1 MADTQATTGAA
12 SGNPRWK
19 QRPEGSTWGDFGVD
33 DQLGRLNLL
42 TPEKVR
48 QGVAEVREGLSFA
61 LSLPLDYPGGNALNP
76 NRHPPVLRPLLR
88 KGLVNFNCLLS
99 ELDPGRTDVLS
110 DDLAILH
117 LQYSTQWDGLAH
129 AGGLFDANGDGLPEA
144 VYYNGFRAGREV
156 VGPSDVSD
164 CGVPAAPGS
173 AHSTS
178 SAGPLGIDGMAST
191 GVQGRGVMIDLRA
204 HLGDAR
210 TVVGYD
216 MLMQIMQ
223 QDGVTV
229 EPGDMVCLHT
239 GFAERVLGMH
249 KQPDHDVLGNACAV
263 LDGRDEKLLAW
274 ITDSQLAA
282 IAADNYAVEAFPA
295 KAGPACC
302 AALPLHEHCL
312 FKLGVHLGELWH
324 LTPLAHWLRERGRH
338 RFLLT
343 APPLR
348 LPGAVASPVTPVATV

>member
-1 MADTQATTGAA
+1 MDQQPI
-12 SGNPRWK
+12 NPRW
-19 QRPEGSTWGDFGVD
+19 QHRPEGSTWGDFGPH

-48 QGVAEVREGLSFA
+48 QGVAEVHEGRAFA
-61 LSLPLDYPGGNALNP
+61 LSLPLDYPGGSALNS

-88 KGLVNFNCLLS
+88 KGLVNFNCLLGAL
-99 ELDPGRTDVLS
+99 EPGRTDVLS

-129 AGGLFDANGDGLPEA
+129 AGSMFDANGDGLPEA
-144 VYYNGFRAGREV
+144 LYYNGYAAGRDV
-156 VGPSDVSD
+156 VGPSDVRD
-164 CGVPAAPGS
+164 AGVPAAPG
-173 AHSTS
+173 AATSTS
-178 SAGPLGIDGMAST
+178 AAHALGIEGMART
-191 GVQGRGVMIDLRA
+191 GVQGRGVMVNLRA

-210 TVVGYD
+210 TLVGYD
-216 MLMQIMQ
+216 ALMRVL
-223 QDGVTV
+223 DADRVAV
-229 EPGDMVCLHT
+229 EAGDIVCLHT
-239 GFAERVLGMH
+239 GFAEVVLGMR
-249 KQPDHDVLGNACAV
+249 KYPDPVVLENSCAV
-263 LDGRDEKLLAW
+263 LDGRDDKLLQW

-295 KAGPACC
+295 RPGVDCC

-324 LTPLAHWLRERGRH
+324 LTPLAEWLRAQGRY

-343 APPLR
+343 APPLN
-348 LPGAVASPVTPVATV
+348 LPGAIASPVTPVATV